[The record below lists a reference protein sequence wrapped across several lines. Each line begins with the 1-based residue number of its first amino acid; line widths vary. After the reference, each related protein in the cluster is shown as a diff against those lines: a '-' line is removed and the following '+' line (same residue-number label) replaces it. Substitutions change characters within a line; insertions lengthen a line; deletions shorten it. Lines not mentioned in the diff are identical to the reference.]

1 MAIAMTVQQYL
12 SDHGIEYDAVSHPPT
27 QSSAETAQ
35 SSHVKSSQIAKGVV
49 LRTEDAY
56 LLAVLPASHH
66 IRLGELR
73 RWLNE
78 SLGLASEEEITELFD
93 DCVLGAVPA
102 VGAAYG
108 LDVVIDDNL
117 AKQSDVYFEGGDHTT
132 LVHLT
137 ANNFRK
143 LLGDAPH
150 TEFSVQV

>member
-12 SDHGIEYDAVSHPPT
+12 SKNGIEYDTVSHPPT
-27 QSSAETAQ
+27 QSSMETAQ
-35 SSHVKSSQIAKGVV
+35 SSHVKSDRIAKGVL
-49 LRTEDAY
+49 LRTEDGY

-73 RWLNE
+73 TWLNE
-78 SLGLASEEEITELFD
+78 SMELASEEEITDLFT
-93 DCVLGAVPA
+93 DCELGAVPA

-117 AKQSDVYFEGGDHTT
+117 AMQRDVYFEGGDHTT

-137 ANNFRK
+137 ADNFRK
-143 LLGDAPH
+143 VLGDAPH
-150 TEFSVQV
+150 TEFSVQG

>member
-12 SDHGIEYDAVSHPPT
+12 SKNGFEYDTVSHPPT
-27 QSSAETAQ
+27 QSSMETAQ
-35 SSHVKSSQIAKGVV
+35 SSHVKSDRIAKGVL

-73 RWLNE
+73 TWLNE
-78 SLGLASEEEITELFD
+78 SLGLGSEEEIADLFT
-93 DCVLGAVPA
+93 DCELGAVPA

-117 AKQSDVYFEGGDHTT
+117 VMQPDVYFEGGDHTT
-132 LVHLT
+132 LVHL
-137 ANNFRK
+137 AADNFRK
-143 LLGDAPH
+143 VLGDAPH
-150 TEFSVQV
+150 PAFSVQG